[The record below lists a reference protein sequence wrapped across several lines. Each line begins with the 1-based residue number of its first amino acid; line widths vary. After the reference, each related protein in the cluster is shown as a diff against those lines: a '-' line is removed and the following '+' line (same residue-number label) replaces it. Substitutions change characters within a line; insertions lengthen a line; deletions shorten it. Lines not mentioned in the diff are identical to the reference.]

1 MEQIHKIFKLCGSPS
16 DEYWQKLEVPQT
28 GMFKP
33 HRQYRRRI
41 AENFKDFPHS
51 ALVLLDNLLAL
62 EPEAR
67 GTAASILQSD
77 VSLVHLP
84 ILVNGV
90 LIFYSFRPLT
100 CKTSESPIY
109 HDPN

>member
-16 DEYWQKLEVPQT
+16 DEYWQKLEVPPT

-33 HRQYRRRI
+33 LCQYKRCI
-41 AENFKDFPHS
+41 AENFKDLPPL

-67 GTAASILQSD
+67 GTAASSLQSD
-77 VSLVHLP
+77 VSLVNLCWF
-84 ILVNGV
+84 LV
-90 LIFYSFRPLT
+90 ITF
-100 CKTSESPIY
+100 
-109 HDPN
+109 